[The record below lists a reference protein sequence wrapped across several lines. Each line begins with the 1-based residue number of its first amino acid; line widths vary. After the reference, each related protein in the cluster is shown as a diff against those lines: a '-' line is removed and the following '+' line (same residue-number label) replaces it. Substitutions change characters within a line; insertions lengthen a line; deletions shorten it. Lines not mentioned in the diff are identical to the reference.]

1 MPSALQGA
9 LVSSTKSLTPPI
21 SGWRQW
27 ANRYPVALIALAQ
40 LFGTS
45 LWFTPNAVLAPML
58 ESWSFTSDSAA
69 ALGQLTSSVQGG
81 FIVGTLALGL
91 AGLADR
97 FAARHLFMASCVLG
111 ALTNLALLI
120 APGLLSASGLRVL
133 TGLALAGIYPIGLK
147 LMVHTAPDRAG
158 AALAWLVGMLVLG
171 TALPH
176 GLAALQLSG
185 HFSLP
190 WGAAI
195 GMASLLAVAGAGLV
209 ALLPAIAPPARVTTS
224 TKTSLLARAT
234 RGLAAWRHP
243 GFVRGAL
250 GYFGHMWELYTL
262 WALVPLLLTTM
273 ARLNDLSLSATQLA
287 LHSFLVIAV
296 GGPGCVVGGWLS
308 RTRGSLWVARLGL
321 AGSVILT
328 LLFVTAMQG
337 DASYGLLLGL
347 LALWSLMAV
356 IDSPQ
361 FSALAAGG
369 TPVELQASALAVMNA
384 IGFSLSLVSIALL
397 TPLVASQGSLLL
409 LAILP
414 GPLLGLL
421 ALARRVDP
429 A

>member
-1 MPSALQGA
+1 M
-9 LVSSTKSLTPPI
+9 SSSKSL
-21 SGWRQW
+21 SSADARWRQL
-27 ANRYPVALIALAQ
+27 ASRYPVALIALAQ

-45 LWFTPNAVLAPML
+45 LWFTPNAVLTPML
-58 ESWSFTSDSAA
+58 ASWNFAGESAG

-81 FIVGTLALGL
+81 FIVGTLTLGL

-97 FAARHLFMASCVLG
+97 FAARHLFMASCLLG
-111 ALTNLALLI
+111 ALTNLALIL
-120 APGLLSASGLRVL
+120 APGLLSASALRVL

-147 LMVHTAPDRAG
+147 LMVQTAPDRAG

-171 TALPH
+171 TSLPH

-185 HFSLP
+185 SFSLP

-209 ALLPAIAPPARVTTS
+209 ALLPAVAPPAPAPAS
-224 TKTSLLARAT
+224 TQTSLLARAT

-262 WALVPLLLTTM
+262 WALVPLLLTTT
-273 ARLNDLSLSATQLA
+273 ARLNGLSLSATQLA
-287 LHSFLVIAV
+287 LHSFMVIAV

-328 LLFVTAMQG
+328 LLFVGAMQLEAG
-337 DASYGLLLGL
+337 YGLLLGL

-369 TPVELQASALAVMNA
+369 TPVELQASALALMNA

-397 TPLVASQGSLLL
+397 TPLIAAQGSLLL
-409 LAILP
+409 LSILP

-421 ALARRVDP
+421 ALTRRVP
-429 A
+429 PGQ

>member
-1 MPSALQGA
+1 M
-9 LVSSTKSLTPPI
+9 SSTKSLTPPI

-45 LWFTPNAVLAPML
+45 LWFTPNAVLTPML
-58 ESWSFTSDSAA
+58 ASWGFAGDSAA

-81 FIVGTLALGL
+81 FIVGTLVLGL

-111 ALTNLALLI
+111 ALTNLALLV

-147 LMVHTAPDRAG
+147 LMLQSAPDRAG

-171 TALPH
+171 TSLPH
-176 GLAALQLSG
+176 ALAALQQSGGLSL
-185 HFSLP
+185 S
-190 WGAAI
+190 WGTAI
-195 GMASLLAVAGAGLV
+195 VMASLLALTGAGLI
-209 ALLPAIAPPARVTTS
+209 ALLAPPPVAQTANPPPSSGITPGSS
-224 TKTSLLARAT
+224 TFLARAT
-234 RGLAAWRHP
+234 RGMAAWQYP

-262 WALVPLLLTTM
+262 WALVPWLLSRM
-273 ARLNDLSLSATQLA
+273 ASATGMTLTPATLA
-287 LHSFLVIAV
+287 LHSFIVIAV
-296 GGPGCVVGGWLS
+296 GAPGCIAGGWVS
-308 RTRGSLWVARLGL
+308 RKRGSLWVARLGL
-321 AGSVILT
+321 AGSVTLT
-328 LLFVTAMQG
+328 LCFVAAMQLEAG
-337 DASYGLLLGL
+337 YGLLFCL
-347 LALWSLMAV
+347 LALWSLLAA

-369 TPVELQASALAVMNA
+369 TPVELQASALALMNA
-384 IGFSLSLVSIALL
+384 CGFSLSLVSIALL
-397 TPLVASQGSLLL
+397 TPLIASHGTLLL
-409 LAILP
+409 LTLLP

>member
-1 MPSALQGA
+1 M
-9 LVSSTKSLTPPI
+9 SSTKSLTPPI